1 MRGTSDPFVQ
11 ADIVYVVAREVD
23 ECYLAWLGGGAE
35 GAVEGDGAVRLSAGR
50 HSFDAFIN
58 FLIDSL
64 VN

>member
-23 ECYLAWLGGGAE
+23 ECYLAWWGERGGQR
-35 GAVEGDGAVRLSAGR
+35 GAVRLSAGR
-50 HSFDAFIN
+50 HSFDAFVK

>member
-1 MRGTSDPFVQ
+1 MLSGLV
-11 ADIVYVVAREVD
+11 
-23 ECYLAWLGGGAE
+23 GGGAE

-50 HSFDAFIN
+50 HSFDAFVN